1 MKTEL
6 HDSILI
12 VAKTENEFEIAA
24 YQEFSNLKS
33 FLIKTNS
40 LMKQI
45 FID

>member
-12 VAKTENEFEIAA
+12 VAKTKNELEIAA
-24 YQEFSNLKS
+24 YQDFSNLQS

-40 LMKQI
+40 LMKLKY
-45 FID
+45 FY